1 MNRVIY
7 DIKPEEQSDDGS
19 VLLSGCS
26 FRIHSLKRCAKIELY
41 IMLKWFGSVQEKMVN
56 VIERN
61 TFDQTIQSNVMKKTK
76 LYSIIWMYCTK

>member
-1 MNRVIY
+1 
-7 DIKPEEQSDDGS
+7 
-19 VLLSGCS
+19 
-26 FRIHSLKRCAKIELY
+26 
-41 IMLKWFGSVQEKMVN
+41 MLKWFGSVQEKMVN